1 MKKIA
6 ILVTATFIGMWGVN
20 CSSNTE
26 TSTSQTTTNSNSNE
40 TLEHKDGSGSAA
52 IQDEDSKPTVLK
64 IAMSSAQH
72 KTLVEAVKAAELV
85 DVLATVGPYI
95 VFAPIDEAFKKLPTG
110 TLENLLN
117 PENKPKLQDILQYHV
132 TTSAFT
138 KEQLKDG
145 MKLGMANGKSVTI
158 SNKEGV
164 IKINNASVI
173 GFIEG
178 SNGNVFVIDE
188 VIN

>member
-26 TSTSQTTTNSNSNE
+26 TNASHPPHTSSNE
-40 TLEHKDGSGSAA
+40 TSDHKDGSGSAA
-52 IQDEDSKPTVLK
+52 IQDNDSKPTVLK
-64 IAMSSAQH
+64 IAMSSDQH
-72 KTLVEAVKAAELV
+72 KILVEAVKAAELV
-85 DVLATVGPYI
+85 DVLATVGPYT
-95 VFAPIDEAFKKLPTG
+95 VFAPTDEAFKKLPAG
-110 TLENLLN
+110 TLENLLK
-117 PENKPKLQDILQYHV
+117 PENKTKLQDILQYHV

-164 IKINNASVI
+164 IKINNATII